1 MKIDLDEFI
10 KNIIYIRNINVCP
23 IEELEIMVNG
33 KKIGID
39 PKQRADFK
47 FTGLNNKDFIKMFIK

>member
-1 MKIDLDEFI
+1 
-10 KNIIYIRNINVCP
+10 
-23 IEELEIMVNG
+23 MVNG